1 MNPDTRKK
9 AGLWLALVF
18 VLGTAVG
25 GVFGYSFAHHHTY
38 ADATRVAPQLSEP
51 ERRAK
56 RVAEM
61 SKELGL
67 TDEQS
72 AKVDGIIH
80 RTHDE
85 MKAVHDRSEGD
96 LDAIR
101 MRGREEIRS
110 LLTPEQKPKF
120 EDMAQR
126 MDAERKKGQLA
137 K

>member
-18 VLGTAVG
+18 VLGAAVG

-38 ADATRVAPQLSEP
+38 AATTKVAPPLSEP

-72 AKVDGIIH
+72 AKVDGIMH

-85 MKAVHDRSEGD
+85 MKAVRDKSEGD

-120 EDMAQR
+120 EDMVQR
-126 MDAERKKGQLA
+126 IDAERKKGQLA